1 MNRKN
6 DSSSDLISTILQLTQ
21 KAGGRI
27 VWSEDQTHATLFFGD
42 PDNAVPDDFDDPQQT
57 ISLEELDAD
66 RLQALL
72 SSHPLPDDSE
82 QTEGQTILIDCKI
95 P

>member
-27 VWSEDQTHATLFFGD
+27 VWSEDQTYATLFFGD
-42 PDNAVPDDFDDPQQT
+42 PDNAIPDDFDDPQQT